1 MVLRMMKFQNFTSIY
16 YLFYSL
22 EAFLPKLLLN
32 WFKIDNLIM
41 DEFEEFA
48 FALLDQLSVELNE
61 EKEIKES
68 QTKAAEAFG
77 ATICFEDIQ
86 SACKRLFSEI
96 ARNVHQYTG
105 IAVSNLIKVEFP
117 DLVEFKQL
125 KGCKVFPTKDSA
137 GFVHELFTAI
147 ADENTGK
154 IAHLARENTPKFLVY
169 STYAKGYISQIS
181 TTYGDFYEST
191 IFLNRFV
198 LSSYPKIILYKQ
210 GTPYES
216 KLAQVNSGYMGAL
229 KMTILEEQIHSIQK
243 NLYEVNKNAVT
254 QVNAINEELAKIILA
269 LDDSKIKNLYDY
281 LQLPPIPDEY
291 PTAVRANLF
300 FTLNP
305 DNFIVRVLGP
315 DVMTFTKVTVDPKI
329 LEMIPQLLDI
339 YQRWLNPIQ
348 THHAAF
354 TIMEGMAEFAV
365 RNILKDDK
373 DFQNYLV
380 TFANTDISSY
390 QIRKSMGMDFTE
402 YVTGRLGKET
412 YRILIENPPTTR
424 ELKNPESYLKRI

>member
-1 MVLRMMKFQNFTSIY
+1 
-16 YLFYSL
+16 
-22 EAFLPKLLLN
+22 
-32 WFKIDNLIM
+32 M

-48 FALLDQLSVELNE
+48 FALLDQLSIELNE

-77 ATICFEDIQ
+77 PNIHFEDVKD
-86 SACKRLFSEI
+86 ACNRLFSEI
-96 ARNVHQYTG
+96 TKNVQQYTG
-105 IAVSNLIKVEFP
+105 ITVLESIKVEFP

-125 KGCKVFPTKDSA
+125 KGRKVFPTIDSA
-137 GFVHELFTAI
+137 KFVHELFTAI
-147 ADENTGK
+147 ANEDTTK
-154 IAHLARENTPKFLVY
+154 IACLAREDTPKFLVY

-181 TTYGDFYEST
+181 TTYGDFYESI

-198 LSSYPKIILYKQ
+198 LSSYPKIILYKK

-216 KLAQVNSGYMGAL
+216 KMEQVNSGYIGAL

-243 NLYEVNKNAVT
+243 NLYEINKIAVT

-269 LDDSKIKNLYDY
+269 LDDTKIKNLYEY
-281 LQLPPIPDEY
+281 LQLPSIPEEY
-291 PTAVRANLF
+291 STARRANLF

-305 DNFIVRVLGP
+305 DNFIVSVLGP

-329 LEMIPQLLDI
+329 LEIIPQLLDI

-380 TFANTDISSY
+380 TFADTDISSY

-402 YVTGRLGKET
+402 YILGKLGKET
-412 YRILIENPPTTR
+412 YLTLIEKPPTTR
-424 ELKNPESYLKRI
+424 ELKDPESYLKRL